1 MTNINEPPA
10 VGPQRNA
17 ALAELL
23 GWTFY
28 GSKHEPSVGWY
39 SPAEPEKASVWNR
52 EPPNYCGNDA
62 DCFRLLA
69 ELNARKIRVEIL
81 TTAVTVWLTCKNSP
95 HYHCAVVD
103 IDNSLP
109 DKREALRDAIT
120 AAAWKARQAQK
131 ESEDGK

>member
-1 MTNINEPPA
+1 MTNTNEPPA

-23 GWTFY
+23 GWTNVII
-28 GSKHEPSVGWY
+28 GRKGEW
-39 SPAEPEKASVWNR
+39 ASGN
-52 EPPNYCGNDA
+52 PPGTSIPLRVESTPDYCGNDA